1 MPFVCRPPF
10 IYVFIA
16 WLFQWLIA
24 TDAIEKKEFQDAIHL
39 VSLVKQQLQEQFLF
53 MLLLTFYSHLKHL
66 IILRL

>member
-1 MPFVCRPPF
+1 MPLVCRPPF

-24 TDAIEKKEFQDAIHL
+24 TDDIDKKEFQDAIHL

-53 MLLLTFYSHLKHL
+53 VFCYLHFTVISNNISSF
-66 IILRL
+66 